1 MTDGQEP
8 LHFEHFGE
16 ELVLKVFGLALQR
29 LYLEVL
35 GRHLALQFGNE
46 CLLKLAADLIVF
58 DIGLALIDHILFVL
72 VKSFVLRVLPL
83 DLFL

>member
-1 MTDGQEP
+1 M
-8 LHFEHFGE
+8 HFEHFGE
-16 ELVLKVFGLALQR
+16 QLVLKVFGLALQG

-58 DIGLALIDHILFVL
+58 DIGLALIDHVLFVF
-72 VKSFVLRVLPL
+72 VERFVLRILPL
-83 DLFL
+83 DLFP